1 MRKGFYTKLAA
12 SNIKK
17 NSRTYIPY
25 IITCII
31 TAAMFYIIN
40 SLSNNES
47 IKKLYGGETILITL
61 GYGTYV
67 TAIFAFIFLFYTNS
81 FLMKRRKKEFGVL
94 NILGMEK
101 RHISKVL
108 LLENIYIAFITMLLG
123 IIIGMVLDKAM
134 FLILTKM
141 LGAEHSPGFYISK
154 EALIHTVILFGIIF
168 FCIYL
173 NSLRQIHLSK
183 PIELLNGGN
192 VGEKEPK
199 TKWFMAILGVICL
212 AVGYYISVT
221 SKNPVESLSSFLI
234 AVILVIAGTYL
245 IFIAGSI
252 AFLKSLRKNKR
263 YYYKTKHFTAVSGM
277 IYRMKQNAVGLANI
291 CILSTMVLIM
301 ISSTSSLVVGTND
314 LVKTRYPNDIT
325 IYSEDIDNE
334 KNIETMKNVKQFL
347 NDSKSDVKNE
357 IEYSYIDFSV
367 LKNKNQ
373 FYYPENTNK
382 MNMSDLDKI
391 NTVFMISLD
400 DYNSINSENETLN
413 ENEVLI
419 YSRRKE
425 YEYSTIQLFDTKYN
439 VKKNIK
445 QAINNGRFFSNNLT
459 ESIQIVVK
467 DRSILDKINNYL
479 NENFK
484 EDPKE
489 EQDLKEEPAFKYLYG
504 FDINGSED
512 SIKSLYNDI
521 KKLLKESNFIGDS
534 ECGQIQREGIKG
546 LYGGM
551 FFLGIFLGSIFT
563 MATILIIY
571 YKQISEGYE
580 DKERFRIMQN
590 VGMSHAEVK
599 RSIHSQI
606 MTVFFMPLI
615 MAGIHVAF
623 AFPIVKQIL
632 MMLNL
637 TNTRLY
643 IICTIVCFVAF
654 TIIYAVIYSLTA
666 KIYYHIVSTRD

>member
-301 ISSTSSLVVGTND
+301 ISSTSSLVVGMND

-334 KNIETMKNVKQFL
+334 KNIETIKNVKQFL

-419 YSRRKE
+419 YSRRNE

-467 DRSILDKINNYL
+467 
-479 NENFK
+479 
-484 EDPKE
+484 
-489 EQDLKEEPAFKYLYG
+489 
-504 FDINGSED
+504 
-512 SIKSLYNDI
+512 
-521 KKLLKESNFIGDS
+521 
-534 ECGQIQREGIKG
+534 
-546 LYGGM
+546 
-551 FFLGIFLGSIFT
+551 
-563 MATILIIY
+563 
-571 YKQISEGYE
+571 
-580 DKERFRIMQN
+580 
-590 VGMSHAEVK
+590 K
-599 RSIHSQI
+599 RS
-606 MTVFFMPLI
+606 
-615 MAGIHVAF
+615 
-623 AFPIVKQIL
+623 
-632 MMLNL
+632 
-637 TNTRLY
+637 
-643 IICTIVCFVAF
+643 
-654 TIIYAVIYSLTA
+654 
-666 KIYYHIVSTRD
+666 

>member
-291 CILSTMVLIM
+291 CILSTMVLVM
-301 ISSTSSLVVGTND
+301 ISSTSSLVFGMND

-325 IYSEDIDNE
+325 IYSENINNKENVEALE
-334 KNIETMKNVKQFL
+334 KVQKVIK
-347 NDSKSDVKNE
+347 DSKSDVNNE
-357 IEYSYIDFSV
+357 IEYSYIV
-367 LKNKNQ
+367 LA
-373 FYYPENTNK
+373 
-382 MNMSDLDKI
+382 
-391 NTVFMISLD
+391 V
-400 DYNSINSENETLN
+400 
-413 ENEVLI
+413 
-419 YSRRKE
+419 
-425 YEYSTIQLFDTKYN
+425 
-439 VKKNIK
+439 
-445 QAINNGRFFSNNLT
+445 
-459 ESIQIVVK
+459 
-467 DRSILDKINNYL
+467 
-479 NENFK
+479 
-484 EDPKE
+484 
-489 EQDLKEEPAFKYLYG
+489 
-504 FDINGSED
+504 
-512 SIKSLYNDI
+512 I
-521 KKLLKESNFIGDS
+521 KK
-534 ECGQIQREGIKG
+534 
-546 LYGGM
+546 
-551 FFLGIFLGSIFT
+551 
-563 MATILIIY
+563 
-571 YKQISEGYE
+571 
-580 DKERFRIMQN
+580 
-590 VGMSHAEVK
+590 
-599 RSIHSQI
+599 
-606 MTVFFMPLI
+606 
-615 MAGIHVAF
+615 
-623 AFPIVKQIL
+623 
-632 MMLNL
+632 
-637 TNTRLY
+637 
-643 IICTIVCFVAF
+643 
-654 TIIYAVIYSLTA
+654 
-666 KIYYHIVSTRD
+666 

>member
-234 AVILVIAGTYL
+234 EVILVIAGTYL

-291 CILSTMVLIM
+291 CILSTMVLVM
-301 ISSTSSLVVGTND
+301 ISSTSSLVFGMND

-325 IYSEDIDNE
+325 IYSENINNKENVEALE
-334 KNIETMKNVKQFL
+334 KVQKVIK
-347 NDSKSDVKNE
+347 DSKSDVNNE
-357 IEYSYIDFSV
+357 IEYSYIVLAV
-367 LKNKNQ
+367 LKNKNK
-373 FYYPENTNK
+373 FYVPENFNK
-382 MNMSDLDKI
+382 MSMSDLNKCNNI
-391 NTVFMISLD
+391 LMTSLD

-413 ENEVLI
+413 DDEILI

-425 YEYSTIQLFDTKYN
+425 YEYSTIQLFDTKYS
-439 VKKNIK
+439 VKKKIK
-445 QAINNGRFFSNNLT
+445 KPIDNGPFFSNNLT

-467 DRSILDKINNYL
+467 NKSILDEMNNYL

-484 EDPKE
+484 EELE
-489 EQDLKEEPAFKYLYG
+489 EESALKYLYG

-512 SIKSLYNDI
+512 SINSLYNDI
-521 KKLLKESNFIGDS
+521 KKILKDNNFKGDS
-534 ECGQIQREGIKG
+534 ECKQIQRDGLKG

>member
-221 SKNPVESLSSFLI
+221 SKNPVESLNSFLI

-301 ISSTSSLVVGTND
+301 ISSTSSLVVGMND

-334 KNIETMKNVKQFL
+334 KNIETIKNVKQFL

-373 FYYPENTNK
+373 FYVPENFNK
-382 MNMSDLDKI
+382 MSMSDLNKCNNI
-391 NTVFMISLD
+391 LMTSLD

-413 ENEVLI
+413 DDEILI

-425 YEYSTIQLFDTKYN
+425 YEYSTIQLFDTKYS
-439 VKKNIK
+439 VKKKIK
-445 QAINNGRFFSNNLT
+445 KPIDNGPFFSNNLT

-467 DRSILDKINNYL
+467 NKSILDEMNNYL

-484 EDPKE
+484 EELE
-489 EQDLKEEPAFKYLYG
+489 EESALKYLYG

-512 SIKSLYNDI
+512 SINSLYNDI
-521 KKLLKESNFIGDS
+521 KKILKDNNFKGDS
-534 ECGQIQREGIKG
+534 ECKQIQRDGLKG

-643 IICTIVCFVAF
+643 IIFTIVCFVAF

>member
-1 MRKGFYTKLAA
+1 
-12 SNIKK
+12 
-17 NSRTYIPY
+17 
-25 IITCII
+25 
-31 TAAMFYIIN
+31 
-40 SLSNNES
+40 
-47 IKKLYGGETILITL
+47 
-61 GYGTYV
+61 
-67 TAIFAFIFLFYTNS
+67 
-81 FLMKRRKKEFGVL
+81 
-94 NILGMEK
+94 
-101 RHISKVL
+101 
-108 LLENIYIAFITMLLG
+108 
-123 IIIGMVLDKAM
+123 
-134 FLILTKM
+134 
-141 LGAEHSPGFYISK
+141 
-154 EALIHTVILFGIIF
+154 
-168 FCIYL
+168 
-173 NSLRQIHLSK
+173 
-183 PIELLNGGN
+183 
-192 VGEKEPK
+192 
-199 TKWFMAILGVICL
+199 
-212 AVGYYISVT
+212 
-221 SKNPVESLSSFLI
+221 
-234 AVILVIAGTYL
+234 
-245 IFIAGSI
+245 
-252 AFLKSLRKNKR
+252 
-263 YYYKTKHFTAVSGM
+263 
-277 IYRMKQNAVGLANI
+277 
-291 CILSTMVLIM
+291 M
-301 ISSTSSLVVGTND
+301 ISSTSSLVVGMND

-334 KNIETMKNVKQFL
+334 KNIETIKNVKQFL

-419 YSRRKE
+419 YSRRNE

-467 DRSILDKINNYL
+467 DRSVLDKINNYL

-512 SIKSLYNDI
+512 SKKSLYNDI

>member
-141 LGAEHSPGFYISK
+141 LGAEHSPSFYISK

-221 SKNPVESLSSFLI
+221 SKNPVESLNSFLI

-301 ISSTSSLVVGTND
+301 ISSTSSLVVGMND

-334 KNIETMKNVKQFL
+334 KNIETIKNVKQFL
-347 NDSKSDVKNE
+347 NDSKSDVNNE
-357 IEYSYIDFSV
+357 IEYSYIVLAV
-367 LKNKNQ
+367 LKNKNK
-373 FYYPENTNK
+373 FYVPENFNK
-382 MNMSDLDKI
+382 MSMSDLNKCNNI
-391 NTVFMISLD
+391 LMTSLD

-413 ENEVLI
+413 DDEILI

-425 YEYSTIQLFDTKYN
+425 YEYSTIQLFDTKYS
-439 VKKNIK
+439 VKKKIK
-445 QAINNGRFFSNNLT
+445 KPIDNGPFFSNNLT

-467 DRSILDKINNYL
+467 NKSILDEMNNYL

-484 EDPKE
+484 EELE
-489 EQDLKEEPAFKYLYG
+489 EESALKYLYG

-512 SIKSLYNDI
+512 SKKSLYNDI

>member
-291 CILSTMVLIM
+291 CILSTMVLVM
-301 ISSTSSLVVGTND
+301 ISSTSSLVFGMND

-325 IYSEDIDNE
+325 IYSENINNKENVEALE
-334 KNIETMKNVKQFL
+334 KVQKVIK
-347 NDSKSDVKNE
+347 DSKSDVNNE
-357 IEYSYIDFSV
+357 IEYSYIVLAV
-367 LKNKNQ
+367 LKNKNK
-373 FYYPENTNK
+373 FYVPENFNK
-382 MNMSDLDKI
+382 MSMSDLNKCNNI
-391 NTVFMISLD
+391 LMTSLD

-413 ENEVLI
+413 DDEILI

-425 YEYSTIQLFDTKYN
+425 YEYSTIQLFDTKYS
-439 VKKNIK
+439 VKKKIK
-445 QAINNGRFFSNNLT
+445 KPIDNGPFFSNNLT

-467 DRSILDKINNYL
+467 NKSILDEMNNYL

-484 EDPKE
+484 EELE
-489 EQDLKEEPAFKYLYG
+489 EESALKYLYG

-512 SIKSLYNDI
+512 SKKSLYNDI

-666 KIYYHIVSTRD
+666 KIYYHIVSTRSGPIST

>member
-101 RHISKVL
+101 RHISIVL

-291 CILSTMVLIM
+291 CILSTMVLVM
-301 ISSTSSLVVGTND
+301 ISSTSSLVFGMND

-325 IYSEDIDNE
+325 IYSENINNKENVEALE
-334 KNIETMKNVKQFL
+334 KVQKVIK
-347 NDSKSDVKNE
+347 DSKSDVNNE
-357 IEYSYIDFSV
+357 IEYSYIVLAV
-367 LKNKNQ
+367 LKNKNK
-373 FYYPENTNK
+373 FYVPENFNK
-382 MNMSDLDKI
+382 MSMSDLNKCNNI
-391 NTVFMISLD
+391 LMTSLD

-413 ENEVLI
+413 DDEILI
-419 YSRRKE
+419 YSRRIE
-425 YEYSTIQLFDTKYN
+425 YEYSTIQLFDTKYS
-439 VKKNIK
+439 VKKKIK
-445 QAINNGRFFSNNLT
+445 KPIDNGPFFSNNLT

-467 DRSILDKINNYL
+467 NKSILDEMNNYL

-484 EDPKE
+484 EELE
-489 EQDLKEEPAFKYLYG
+489 EESALKYLYG

-512 SIKSLYNDI
+512 SKKSLYNDI

>member
-291 CILSTMVLIM
+291 CILSTMVLVM
-301 ISSTSSLVVGTND
+301 ISSTSSLVFGMND

-325 IYSEDIDNE
+325 IYSENINNKENVEALE
-334 KNIETMKNVKQFL
+334 KVQKVLK
-347 NDSKSDVKNE
+347 DSKSDVNNE
-357 IEYSYIDFSV
+357 IEYSYIVLAV
-367 LKNKNQ
+367 LKNKNK
-373 FYYPENTNK
+373 FYVPENFNK
-382 MNMSDLDKI
+382 MSMSDLNKCNNI
-391 NTVFMISLD
+391 LMTSLD

-413 ENEVLI
+413 DDEILI

-425 YEYSTIQLFDTKYN
+425 YEYSTIQLFDTKYS
-439 VKKNIK
+439 VKKKIK
-445 QAINNGRFFSNNLT
+445 KPIDNGPFFSNNLT

-467 DRSILDKINNYL
+467 NKSILDEMNNYL

-484 EDPKE
+484 EELE
-489 EQDLKEEPAFKYLYG
+489 EESALKYLYG

-512 SIKSLYNDI
+512 SKKSLYNDI

>member
-291 CILSTMVLIM
+291 CILSTMVLVM
-301 ISSTSSLVVGTND
+301 ISSTSSLVFGMND

-325 IYSEDIDNE
+325 IYSENINNKENVEALE
-334 KNIETMKNVKQFL
+334 KVQKVIK
-347 NDSKSDVKNE
+347 DSKSDVNNE
-357 IEYSYIDFSV
+357 IEYSYIVLAV
-367 LKNKNQ
+367 LKNKNK
-373 FYYPENTNK
+373 FYVPENFNK
-382 MNMSDLDKI
+382 MSMSDLNKCNNI
-391 NTVFMISLD
+391 LMTSLD

-413 ENEVLI
+413 DDETLI

-425 YEYSTIQLFDTKYN
+425 YEYSTIQLFDTKYS
-439 VKKNIK
+439 VKKKIK
-445 QAINNGRFFSNNLT
+445 KPIDNGPFFSNNLT

-467 DRSILDKINNYL
+467 NKSILDEMNNYL

-484 EDPKE
+484 EELE
-489 EQDLKEEPAFKYLYG
+489 EESALKYLYG

-512 SIKSLYNDI
+512 SKKSLYNDI

>member
-291 CILSTMVLIM
+291 CILSTMVLVM
-301 ISSTSSLVVGTND
+301 ISSTSSLVFGMND

-325 IYSEDIDNE
+325 IYSENINNKENVEALE
-334 KNIETMKNVKQFL
+334 KVQKVIK
-347 NDSKSDVKNE
+347 DSKSDVNNE
-357 IEYSYIDFSV
+357 IEYSYIVLAV
-367 LKNKNQ
+367 LKNKNK
-373 FYYPENTNK
+373 FYVPENFNK
-382 MNMSDLDKI
+382 MSMSDLNKCNNI
-391 NTVFMISLD
+391 LMTSLD

-413 ENEVLI
+413 DDEILI

-425 YEYSTIQLFDTKYN
+425 YEYSTIQLFDTKYS
-439 VKKNIK
+439 VKKKIK
-445 QAINNGRFFSNNLT
+445 KPIDNGPFFSNNLT

-467 DRSILDKINNYL
+467 NKSILDEMNNYL

-484 EDPKE
+484 EELE
-489 EQDLKEEPAFKYLYG
+489 EESALKYLYG

-512 SIKSLYNDI
+512 SKNPYI
-521 KKLLKESNFIGDS
+521 
-534 ECGQIQREGIKG
+534 
-546 LYGGM
+546 
-551 FFLGIFLGSIFT
+551 
-563 MATILIIY
+563 TI
-571 YKQISEGYE
+571 
-580 DKERFRIMQN
+580 
-590 VGMSHAEVK
+590 
-599 RSIHSQI
+599 
-606 MTVFFMPLI
+606 
-615 MAGIHVAF
+615 
-623 AFPIVKQIL
+623 
-632 MMLNL
+632 
-637 TNTRLY
+637 
-643 IICTIVCFVAF
+643 
-654 TIIYAVIYSLTA
+654 
-666 KIYYHIVSTRD
+666 

>member
-291 CILSTMVLIM
+291 CILSTMVLVM
-301 ISSTSSLVVGTND
+301 ISSTSSLVFGMND

-325 IYSEDIDNE
+325 IYSENINNKENVEALE
-334 KNIETMKNVKQFL
+334 KVQKVIK
-347 NDSKSDVKNE
+347 DSKSDVNNE
-357 IEYSYIDFSV
+357 IEYSYIVLAV
-367 LKNKNQ
+367 LKNKNK
-373 FYYPENTNK
+373 FYVPENFNK
-382 MNMSDLDKI
+382 MSMSDLNKCNNI
-391 NTVFMISLD
+391 LMTSLD

-413 ENEVLI
+413 DDEILI

-425 YEYSTIQLFDTKYN
+425 YEYSTIQLFDTKYS
-439 VKKNIK
+439 VKKKIK
-445 QAINNGRFFSNNLT
+445 KPIDNGPFFSNNLT

-467 DRSILDKINNYL
+467 NKSILDEMNNYL

-484 EDPKE
+484 EELE
-489 EQDLKEEPAFKYLYG
+489 EESALKYLYG

-512 SIKSLYNDI
+512 SKKSLYNDI

-643 IICTIVCFVAF
+643 IICTIICFVAF

>member
-301 ISSTSSLVVGTND
+301 ISSTSSLVVGMND

-334 KNIETMKNVKQFL
+334 KNIETIKNVKQFL

-373 FYYPENTNK
+373 FYYPENFNK
-382 MNMSDLDKI
+382 MSMSDLNKCNNI
-391 NTVFMISLD
+391 LMTSLD

-413 ENEVLI
+413 DDEILI

-425 YEYSTIQLFDTKYN
+425 YEYSTIQLFDTKYS
-439 VKKNIK
+439 VKKKIK
-445 QAINNGRFFSNNLT
+445 KPIDNGPFFSNNLT

-467 DRSILDKINNYL
+467 NKSILDEMNNYL

-484 EDPKE
+484 EELE
-489 EQDLKEEPAFKYLYG
+489 EESALQYLYG

-512 SIKSLYNDI
+512 SINSLYNDI
-521 KKLLKESNFIGDS
+521 KKILKDNNFKGDS
-534 ECGQIQREGIKG
+534 ECRQIQRDGLKG

-590 VGMSHAEVK
+590 VGMSHSEVK

-637 TNTRLY
+637 TNTSLY

>member
-154 EALIHTVILFGIIF
+154 EAFIHTVILFGIIF

-291 CILSTMVLIM
+291 CILSTMVLVM
-301 ISSTSSLVVGTND
+301 ISSTSSLVFGMND

-325 IYSEDIDNE
+325 IYSENINNKENVEALE
-334 KNIETMKNVKQFL
+334 KVQKVIK
-347 NDSKSDVKNE
+347 DSKSDVNNE
-357 IEYSYIDFSV
+357 IEYSYIVLAV
-367 LKNKNQ
+367 LKNKNK
-373 FYYPENTNK
+373 FYVPENFNK
-382 MNMSDLDKI
+382 MSMSDLNKCNNI
-391 NTVFMISLD
+391 LMTSLD

-413 ENEVLI
+413 DDEILI

-425 YEYSTIQLFDTKYN
+425 YEYSTIQLFDTKYS
-439 VKKNIK
+439 VKKKIK
-445 QAINNGRFFSNNLT
+445 KPIDNGPFFSNNLT

-467 DRSILDKINNYL
+467 NKSILDEMNNYL

-484 EDPKE
+484 EELE
-489 EQDLKEEPAFKYLYG
+489 EESALKYLYG

-512 SIKSLYNDI
+512 SKKSLYNDI

>member
-1 MRKGFYTKLAA
+1 MGLYYFACQTV
-12 SNIKK
+12 S
-17 NSRTYIPY
+17 PY

-291 CILSTMVLIM
+291 CILSTMVLVM
-301 ISSTSSLVVGTND
+301 ISSTSSLVFGMND

-325 IYSEDIDNE
+325 IYSENINNKENVEALE
-334 KNIETMKNVKQFL
+334 KVQKVIK
-347 NDSKSDVKNE
+347 DSKSDVNNE
-357 IEYSYIDFSV
+357 IEYSYIVLAV
-367 LKNKNQ
+367 LKNKNK
-373 FYYPENTNK
+373 FYVPENFNK
-382 MNMSDLDKI
+382 MSMSDLNKCNNI
-391 NTVFMISLD
+391 LMTSLD

-413 ENEVLI
+413 DDEILI

-425 YEYSTIQLFDTKYN
+425 YEYSTIQLFDTKYS
-439 VKKNIK
+439 VKKKIK
-445 QAINNGRFFSNNLT
+445 KPIDNGPFFSNNLT

-467 DRSILDKINNYL
+467 NKSILDEMNNYL

-484 EDPKE
+484 EELE
-489 EQDLKEEPAFKYLYG
+489 EESALKYLYG

-512 SIKSLYNDI
+512 SKKSLYNDI

>member
-1 MRKGFYTKLAA
+1 MRKGFYIKLAA

-291 CILSTMVLIM
+291 CILSTMVLVM
-301 ISSTSSLVVGTND
+301 ISSTSSLVFGMND

-325 IYSEDIDNE
+325 IYSENINNKENVEALE
-334 KNIETMKNVKQFL
+334 KVQKVIK
-347 NDSKSDVKNE
+347 DSKSDVNNE
-357 IEYSYIDFSV
+357 IEYSYIVLAV
-367 LKNKNQ
+367 LKNKNK
-373 FYYPENTNK
+373 FYVPENFNK
-382 MNMSDLDKI
+382 MSMSDLNKCNNI
-391 NTVFMISLD
+391 LMTSLD

-413 ENEVLI
+413 DDEILI

-425 YEYSTIQLFDTKYN
+425 YEYSTIQLFDTKYS
-439 VKKNIK
+439 VKKKIK
-445 QAINNGRFFSNNLT
+445 KPIDNGPFFSNNLT

-467 DRSILDKINNYL
+467 NKSILDEMNNYL

-484 EDPKE
+484 EELE
-489 EQDLKEEPAFKYLYG
+489 EESALKYLYG

-512 SIKSLYNDI
+512 SINSLYNDI
-521 KKLLKESNFIGDS
+521 KKILKDNNFKGDS
-534 ECGQIQREGIKG
+534 ECKQIQRDGLKG

-643 IICTIVCFVAF
+643 IIFTIVCFVAF